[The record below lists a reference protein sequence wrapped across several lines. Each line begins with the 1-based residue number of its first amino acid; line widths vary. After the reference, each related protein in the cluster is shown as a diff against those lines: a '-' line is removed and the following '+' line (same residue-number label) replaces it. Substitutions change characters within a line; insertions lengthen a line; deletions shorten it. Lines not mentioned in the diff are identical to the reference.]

1 MALYP
6 EMTPSTKCWV
16 VARYTSSCGRR
27 EGGRLHGQT
36 RVAPGL
42 GEGRLGSAD
51 AQLPL
56 DTRRGTWGGD
66 VGRGR
71 GAWGRGHGTWAG
83 RGAWPRGVGGAW
95 GGAAGRGEGG
105 HLGCLLVEN
114 SVEDEGFLPG
124 ALCAQRV
131 LGVLVGVHEHHHL
144 GAVEAGVEEGPE
156 RTPGLAPSLDR
167 IQELGWG
174 AGPPLPR
181 SPPGSVSASR

>member
-56 DTRRGTWGGD
+56 DTSRGTSVGRVGTWGG
-66 VGRGR
+66 
-71 GAWGRGHGTWAG
+71 AA
-83 RGAWPRGVGGAW
+83 GVGGAW
-95 GGAAGRGEGG
+95 GGAWGGGGAAGRGEGG

-167 IQELGWG
+167 IQELGRG
-174 AGPPLPR
+174 AGPPLPG
-181 SPPGSVSASR
+181 SPPGSVFASR